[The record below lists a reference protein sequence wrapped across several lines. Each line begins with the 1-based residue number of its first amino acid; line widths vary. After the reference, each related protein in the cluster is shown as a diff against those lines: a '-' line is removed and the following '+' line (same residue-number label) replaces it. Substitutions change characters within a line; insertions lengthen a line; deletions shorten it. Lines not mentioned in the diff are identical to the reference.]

1 MEKVKALS
9 HLRGFQWDSA
19 NSDKNWI
26 RHKVSRTECEEVFT
40 NSPLLISEDS
50 KHSHSEPRNKALGK
64 TNAERKLFIA
74 FTERQELLRVISA
87 RDMSK
92 REREIYEKA

>member
-1 MEKVKALS
+1 MEKIKTLS
-9 HLRGFQWDSA
+9 HLRGFQWDSG

-26 RHKVSRTECEEVFT
+26 RRKVSRTECEEVFA
-40 NSPLLISEDS
+40 NAPLLVSEDI
-50 KHSHSEPRNKALGK
+50 KHSRDEARHKALGK

-74 FTERQELLRVISA
+74 FTERQALLRVISA

-92 REREIYEKA
+92 RERDIYEKA